1 MIPPIQRINM
11 AKLSHKSQ
19 PVNPLN
25 PIEINIIATLSALVI
40 KPFLAS
46 TPTDSPLALAY
57 DVTKANIIDTS
68 EHTNPQYL
76 KKLFT

>member
-1 MIPPIQRINM
+1 MQRIII
-11 AKLSHKSQ
+11 AKQSHNNQ

-25 PIEINIIATLSALVI
+25 PIETRIMATLSARVI
-40 KPFLAS
+40 NPFLAP